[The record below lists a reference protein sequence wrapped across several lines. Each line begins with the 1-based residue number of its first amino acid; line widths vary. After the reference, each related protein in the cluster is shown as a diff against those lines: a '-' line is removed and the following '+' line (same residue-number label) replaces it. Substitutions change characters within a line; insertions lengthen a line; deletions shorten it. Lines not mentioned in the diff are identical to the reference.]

1 MENRIGQDELR
12 VKIYFEDTDAGGVV
26 YHANYLRY
34 MERGRVEWFA
44 KMGFAQRQL
53 VEKENATFVVCN
65 VSISYISPARLED
78 VLVVRT
84 RPEKLGAAHL
94 VLDQEIVHE
103 RNGNLV
109 VEAVVE
115 VACVD
120 LESFRPTRIPAEVA
134 KRIRERFTSL

>member
-34 MERGRVEWFA
+34 MERGRVEWLA
-44 KMGFAQRQL
+44 KMGFAQRKL
-53 VEKENATFVVCN
+53 AEKENATFVVRN
-65 VSISYISPARLED
+65 VTISYISPARLED

-84 RPEKLGAAHL
+84 RPEKLGAARL

-103 RNGNLV
+103 QNGNLV

-115 VACVD
+115 VACID
-120 LESFRPTRIPAEVA
+120 PKSFRPARIPAEVA
-134 KRIRERFTSL
+134 ERIRERFPNL